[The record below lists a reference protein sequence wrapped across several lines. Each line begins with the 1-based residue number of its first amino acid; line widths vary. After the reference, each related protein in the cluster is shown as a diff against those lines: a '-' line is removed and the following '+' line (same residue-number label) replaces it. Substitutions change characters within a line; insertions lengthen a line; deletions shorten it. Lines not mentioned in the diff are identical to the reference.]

1 MGAVLSIDLACNRSK
16 DFAVCLIEEKQ
27 GKPAKVSRVDPDI
40 DLELSICPKLEPA
53 RCAEAIW
60 SYCENQTINV
70 LVRDG
75 PQGWKDPSSQ
85 LPFSRHC
92 EKLLVA
98 PGKMGRGGHAKPA
111 SFASFG
117 HFSIDLFARLT
128 HRGAQLVAGP
138 RVAVP
143 SGQIL
148 VVESFP
154 TSAWRE
160 LRILPLPAK
169 RRKVG
174 DEEQKIRLQILESLS
189 GFRAP
194 RLPNHDEL
202 QALVAGLAG
211 IAILAG
217 DPSDYLAA
225 GEQVRQVDGVTVEG
239 FIFIPRCPAAVN

>member
-1 MGAVLSIDLACNRSK
+1 MGQVLSIDLACNRSK
-16 DFAVCLIEEKQ
+16 DFGVCLIEEKQ
-27 GKPAKVSRVDPDI
+27 GRAGKVRFVDPD
-40 DLELSICPKLEPA
+40 LELGLPKCPKLEPA

-60 SYCENQTINV
+60 SFCEKQTINV
-70 LVRDG
+70 LLLDG
-75 PQGWKDPSSQ
+75 PQGWKDPSSK
-85 LPFSRHC
+85 LPFSRQC
-92 EKLLVA
+92 EKLWKA
-98 PGKMGRGGHAKPA
+98 PGKMGLCGQAKPR
-111 SFASFG
+111 SFATFG
-117 HFSIDLFARLT
+117 RFSIDLFARLT
-128 HRGAQLVAGP
+128 QRGAQLVAEP
-138 RVAVP
+138 CVAVP

-174 DEEQKIRLQILESLS
+174 DEERKIRLQILESLF

-217 DPSDYLAA
+217 DPSGYLAL
-225 GEQVRQVDGVTVEG
+225 GEPARQVDNVNVEG
-239 FIFIPRCPAAVN
+239 FIVNPRCSVSVN